1 MLKKLLLVGIMVIC
15 MCGSAVLALDP
26 MGPPAAGLAQ
36 KQWSAGIE
44 YSYTDM
50 DMKAING
57 KTTLMSPFETE
68 SFGISNVKID
78 KIYGRI
84 GYGISDK
91 WEAFLRLGAAD
102 AEGDA
107 DWPEHYST
115 EGSVDSDRGF
125 AFGFGTKAT
134 FFEQSP
140 KLKWGG
146 LAQMSWRKNDGKL
159 TIEEGVYSG
168 LEADTQIEVLEVQ
181 LALGPTWQAADYISV
196 YGGPFLHFVDGE
208 LKGKAYGEEG
218 EYDLEQDSVFG
229 GYIGT
234 QIGVTN
240 SCDLNL
246 EAMFTGDAT
255 AWAVSLIFAL

>member
-1 MLKKLLLVGIMVIC
+1 M
-15 MCGSAVLALDP
+15 
-26 MGPPAAGLAQ
+26 
-36 KQWSAGIE
+36 
-44 YSYTDM
+44 T
-50 DMKAING
+50 
-57 KTTLMSPFETE
+57 SPFETE

-78 KIYGRI
+78 KIYARM

-102 AEGDA
+102 AKGDA
-107 DWPEHYST
+107 DWPEYYST
-115 EGSVDSDRGF
+115 KGCVDSDLGF

-140 KLKWGG
+140 TFKWGG
-146 LAQMSWRKNDGKL
+146 LAQMSWRSNNGKL
-159 TIEEGVYSG
+159 TIEEGSFKG

-196 YGGPFLHFVDGE
+196 YGGPFLHFVDGV
-208 LKGKAYGEEG
+208 LKGDVYGEKG
-218 EYDLEQDSVFG
+218 EYDLEQESIFG